1 MINLQIPAP
10 FFDPLRYAAAKFS
23 RRNPFRKASVEL
35 LKRCVGDRP
44 RLPDAL
50 TEIRPIDMPSLSFL
64 PSDSMV
70 METVYWF
77 GVRGYEGVMS
87 DVWRRLCSD
96 AVSVLEIGA
105 NVGLFSVIGAGGKP
119 KQYTAV
125 EPLPEVAAI
134 LRANLQRNGLAYVQV
149 LEGAVIAEPGERMV
163 QISIPN
169 EGHGAPVGAHLI
181 EKVEIGDRSTL
192 REIAVKG
199 FPMASLING
208 RDLIK
213 IDAEGIEAELLTAV
227 ADAIIRNKPTLV
239 IEVLPGADRLGHL
252 LSQLAQNAGY
262 TIHVVPSYGSDKIV
276 PISAAEFNSAT
287 PGRYHSKDVV
297 LSTRPTL

>member
-1 MINLQIPAP
+1 
-10 FFDPLRYAAAKFS
+10 
-23 RRNPFRKASVEL
+23 
-35 LKRCVGDRP
+35 
-44 RLPDAL
+44 
-50 TEIRPIDMPSLSFL
+50 
-64 PSDSMV
+64 
-70 METVYWF
+70 
-77 GVRGYEGVMS
+77 
-87 DVWRRLCSD
+87 
-96 AVSVLEIGA
+96 
-105 NVGLFSVIGAGGKP
+105 
-119 KQYTAV
+119 
-125 EPLPEVAAI
+125 
-134 LRANLQRNGLAYVQV
+134 
-149 LEGAVIAEPGERMV
+149 
-163 QISIPN
+163 
-169 EGHGAPVGAHLI
+169 VGAHLI